1 MLQLL
6 PSYQML
12 AMPIWALSRS
22 ASVKPV
28 AKSWA
33 CDAPCD
39 FGWVMRELQRL
50 ICPAMMRSD
59 RG

>member
-22 ASVKPV
+22 ASVNPV
-28 AKSWA
+28 ANNWA
-33 CDAPCD
+33 CEAPWD

-50 ICPAMMRSD
+50 I
-59 RG
+59 